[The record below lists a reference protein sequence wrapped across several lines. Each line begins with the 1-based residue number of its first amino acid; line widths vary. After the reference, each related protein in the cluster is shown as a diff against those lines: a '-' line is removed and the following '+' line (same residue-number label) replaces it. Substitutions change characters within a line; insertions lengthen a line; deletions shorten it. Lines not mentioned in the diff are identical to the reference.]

1 MPHRRRA
8 RPRRLRWQR
17 CAWSTRDTDQGELH
31 VSQNNE
37 AGSFAAQTP
46 PPPAA
51 TGAPIIPPAPPMPP
65 APSTRREQAA
75 ATAAPSAPPA
85 APTAPV
91 PGAASA
97 APASTAPAAPSVPP
111 ASTAPATPD
120 VPTEAKPAPTEAEM
134 ARAREILDIVSKAY
148 SARMVGQERLRTSLL
163 LALMAGGHI
172 LLESVPGLAKTTAA
186 STLADTV
193 KADFKRIQ
201 CTPDLLPSDIT
212 GTQIYDAAN
221 GSFRTVLGPVH
232 ANFVLLDEI
241 NRSSAKTQ
249 SAMLEAMQERQTT
262 IGGEIHR
269 VPRPFLVIAT
279 QNPIEQEGTYELP
292 EAQMDRFLLK
302 EIVEYPSP
310 ADELEVLARIDSGA
324 LDPDRHAE
332 TTISLAEVEQLQDIA
347 SRVYVDPT
355 IRNYI
360 VSLVYVTRNPVPYIG
375 ETLGGYIK
383 YGASPRGSIAFL
395 QASRALA
402 LLAGRSYVIPED
414 VRNLRHLVLRH
425 RVLLTFEAE
434 AENVRS
440 EDVIDAVF
448 GAVPT
453 P

>member
-1 MPHRRRA
+1 M
-8 RPRRLRWQR
+8 
-17 CAWSTRDTDQGELH
+17 
-31 VSQNNE
+31 SQNND
-37 AGSFAAQTP
+37 APTFAAQTA
-46 PPPAA
+46 PPPAS
-51 TGAPIIPPAPPMPP
+51 TIAPPPAIPPAPPMPP
-65 APSTRREQAA
+65 APSTRREQ
-75 ATAAPSAPPA
+75 TAAP
-85 APTAPV
+85 
-91 PGAASA
+91 A
-97 APASTAPAAPSVPP
+97 APASSPSTSSGTGSANPAPAQPTQAPAPAP
-111 ASTAPATPD
+111 APAQPTPAASTPAP
-120 VPTEAKPAPTEAEM
+120 AKPAPTEAEM

-148 SARMVGQERLRTSLL
+148 SARMVGQERLRMSLL

-212 GTQIYDAAN
+212 GTQIYDAAS

-262 IGGEIHR
+262 IGGEIHK

-332 TTISLAEVEQLQDIA
+332 TTISLADVEQLQDIS
-347 SRVYVDPT
+347 SRVYVDPA

-360 VSLVYVTRNPVPYIG
+360 VSIVYVTRNPVPYIG

-395 QASRALA
+395 HASRALA

-414 VRNLRHLVLRH
+414 VRSLRHLVLRH

-440 EDVIDAVF
+440 EDIIDALF

>member
-1 MPHRRRA
+1 
-8 RPRRLRWQR
+8 
-17 CAWSTRDTDQGELH
+17 
-31 VSQNNE
+31 VSQNND
-37 AGSFAAQTP
+37 ATSFAAQTP
-46 PPPAA
+46 PPPAS
-51 TGAPIIPPAPPMPP
+51 TVAPPPVIPPAPPMPP
-65 APSTRREQAA
+65 APSILREQPAAQPAA
-75 ATAAPSAPPA
+75 ATPPA
-85 APTAPV
+85 AP
-91 PGAASA
+91 A
-97 APASTAPAAPSVPP
+97 APATESRPAPEAPAP
-111 ASTAPATPD
+111 AD
-120 VPTEAKPAPTEAEM
+120 AKPAPTEAEM
-134 ARAREILDIVSKAY
+134 ARARQILDTVSTAY

-212 GTQIYDAAN
+212 GTQIYDSAS
-221 GSFRTVLGPVH
+221 GTFRTVLGPVH

-262 IGGEIHR
+262 IGGEIHK

-324 LDPDRHAE
+324 LDPDRHAT
-332 TTISLAEVEQLQDIA
+332 TTISLADVEQLQDIS
-347 SRVYVDPT
+347 SRIYVDPA